1 MHKLPRC
8 QGPHERCLTSNTN
21 TQKQNP
27 GDRPEALFRGT
38 NGRPESGKARV
49 GERTPSPPPGLP
61 SGMLLGPRGGVTLR
75 SERFGDLGFT
85 WLAGFVRRSVTNCS
99 GMQTPDISGG
109 GERLRRGPVTGL
121 ELNFHSAGETGEN
134 LRVSFSAHPPFF
146 LALISNRRRGFFVV
160 CFSFVCLFF
169 SFRTKYTNLPC
180 SGMGKGYCYAYK
192 GIR

>member
-38 NGRPESGKARV
+38 NGRPESGQARV

-85 WLAGFVRRSVTNCS
+85 WLAGFVRWSATNCS

-109 GERLRRGPVTGL
+109 EERLRRGPVTGL

-134 LRVSFSAHPPFF
+134 LRVSFSVHPPSSWLSYQTEGGAFWCLF
-146 LALISNRRRGFFVV
+146 
-160 CFSFVCLFF
+160 FVCLVVFPGA
-169 SFRTKYTNLPC
+169 S
-180 SGMGKGYCYAYK
+180 
-192 GIR
+192 

>member
-49 GERTPSPPPGLP
+49 GERAPSPPPGLP

-85 WLAGFVRRSVTNCS
+85 WLAGFVRRSATNCS

-109 GERLRRGPVTGL
+109 EERLRRGPVLGWSL
-121 ELNFHSAGETGEN
+121 IFIPLGKQVKICESA
-134 LRVSFSAHPPFF
+134 F
-146 LALISNRRRGFFVV
+146 LHIPLLPGSHIKQKEGFF
-160 CFSFVCLFF
+160 CCLFFVCLFVF
-169 SFRTKYTNLPC
+169 PGAS
-180 SGMGKGYCYAYK
+180 
-192 GIR
+192 